1 MYTMNTR
8 IYVNRKLPTMMDS
21 DEIKVSLR
29 KYRDNS
35 GTKAISSGLNT
46 LKSLSLSLS
55 PNYLLQKL
63 EKLKPQKCV
72 KNTSFFRPPIKNYN

>member
-8 IYVNRKLPTMMDS
+8 IYVNRKLLTFMDS

-35 GTKAISSGLNT
+35 GTKAISIGLNT

-55 PNYLLQKL
+55 LSKL
-63 EKLKPQKCV
+63 SLAKIRETK
-72 KNTSFFRPPIKNYN
+72 TSKMC

>member
-8 IYVNRKLPTMMDS
+8 IYVNRKLPTFMDS

-55 PNYLLQKL
+55 LSLNYLLQKL
-63 EKLKPQKCV
+63 EFV
-72 KNTSFFRPPIKNYN
+72 

>member
-1 MYTMNTR
+1 
-8 IYVNRKLPTMMDS
+8 MMDS

-55 PNYLLQKL
+55 LSLNYLLQKL

-72 KNTSFFRPPIKNYN
+72 KNTRVCLDPQLKITARLLSL

>member
-8 IYVNRKLPTMMDS
+8 IYVNRKLLTFMDS

-55 PNYLLQKL
+55 KL
-63 EKLKPQKCV
+63 SLAKIRETK
-72 KNTSFFRPPIKNYN
+72 TSKMC

>member
-8 IYVNRKLPTMMDS
+8 IYVNRKLLTFMDS

-55 PNYLLQKL
+55 LSKLSLAKIRVCLDPQLKIIARLLL
-63 EKLKPQKCV
+63 L
-72 KNTSFFRPPIKNYN
+72 

>member
-35 GTKAISSGLNT
+35 GTKAISIGLNT

-55 PNYLLQKL
+55 LSKL
-63 EKLKPQKCV
+63 SLAKIRETK
-72 KNTSFFRPPIKNYN
+72 TSKMC

>member
-1 MYTMNTR
+1 MNTR

-46 LKSLSLSLS
+46 LKSLSLSKLS
-55 PNYLLQKL
+55 LAKIR
-63 EKLKPQKCV
+63 EAE
-72 KNTSFFRPPIKNYN
+72 TSKMC